1 MKRYETPCYIIKK
14 DKFTQNCD
22 EIEKNF
28 RFHYGENIAIGYS
41 VKTNNCNE
49 ILQLVKERNWYAEVV
64 SCEEYN
70 FAKRMGFEDKKIIC
84 NGPVKGRIL
93 ESILSQRDAIVNLD
107 NMQEIYKVC
116 KLARGQ
122 RNFGIRVNFDFER
135 ECPGQKEI
143 SNREF
148 SRFGFNY
155 ENGEVGQA
163 IEVLQSN
170 GIDVEGLHMH
180 TSTKTRSLQ
189 VFETLAH
196 KAIEIIEKYHLKLKY
211 IDIGGGFFGGQVVSG
226 KPRMS
231 QYAETIT
238 RELRKGIDL
247 KETMLILEPGA
258 SVVATAVE
266 YLTTVD
272 NVRNILN
279 KRIVTV
285 DGTLLHI
292 NPFMVDR
299 ESIMEVYGSGEKKVE
314 QQIICGATCMEKD
327 IFGRIDGKEELKPG
341 DKILFKNAGAYT
353 TSFNSNFILKKPEIY
368 VEGEKDIV

>member
-93 ESILSQRDAIVNLD
+93 ESIISQRDAIVNLD

-135 ECPGQKEI
+135 ECMGKRK
-143 SNREF
+143 S
-148 SRFGFNY
+148 
-155 ENGEVGQA
+155 V
-163 IEVLQSN
+163 
-170 GIDVEGLHMH
+170 
-180 TSTKTRSLQ
+180 
-189 VFETLAH
+189 
-196 KAIEIIEKYHLKLKY
+196 
-211 IDIGGGFFGGQVVSG
+211 IGSFRVS
-226 KPRMS
+226 
-231 QYAETIT
+231 
-238 RELRKGIDL
+238 DL
-247 KETMLILEPGA
+247 
-258 SVVATAVE
+258 
-266 YLTTVD
+266 
-272 NVRNILN
+272 
-279 KRIVTV
+279 
-285 DGTLLHI
+285 
-292 NPFMVDR
+292 
-299 ESIMEVYGSGEKKVE
+299 IMK
-314 QQIICGATCMEKD
+314 MEKWV
-327 IFGRIDGKEELKPG
+327 RL
-341 DKILFKNAGAYT
+341 
-353 TSFNSNFILKKPEIY
+353 
-368 VEGEKDIV
+368 

>member
-1 MKRYETPCYIIKK
+1 MKQYKTPCYIIKK

-22 EIEKNF
+22 EIENNF
-28 RFHYGENIAIGYS
+28 RNHYGENIAIGYS

-70 FAKRMGFEDKKIIC
+70 FAKRIGFEDKKIIC

-93 ESILSQRDAIVNLD
+93 ESIISQRDAIVNLD

-122 RNFGIRVNFDFER
+122 RNIGIRVNFDFER
-135 ECPGQKEI
+135 KCPGQKEI

-155 ENGEVGQA
+155 ENGEVGRA

-189 VFETLAH
+189 VYETLVH
-196 KAIEIIEKYHLKLKY
+196 MAIEIIQKYHLKIRY
-211 IDIGGGFFGGQVVSG
+211 IDIGGGFFGGQVISG

-238 RELRKGIDL
+238 RELRKEIDL
-247 KETMLILEPGA
+247 KETILILEPGA
-258 SVVATAVE
+258 SVVATAVG
-266 YLTTVD
+266 YMTTVD
-272 NVRNILN
+272 NIRDVTN

-299 ESIMEVYGSGEKKVE
+299 ESIMEIYSSGEAKVE

-327 IFGRIDGKEELKPG
+327 ILGRINGKEELRPG

-353 TSFNSNFILKKPEIY
+353 TSFNSNFIIKKPKIY
-368 VEGEKDIV
+368 VEGEKTNV

>member
-1 MKRYETPCYIIKK
+1 MKQYETPCYIIKK

-93 ESILSQRDAIVNLD
+93 ESIISQRDAIVNLD

-327 IFGRIDGKEELKPG
+327 IFERIDGKEELKPG